1 MKRIE
6 EFVKQLHASICN
18 CWMKQSSPCVMQ
30 LCGKSGV
37 GKTTLAQSYLE
48 AYGGQCFSFRNLD
61 AAFAPQI
68 FRPGCKL
75 WREFFAE
82 IGETKNRPVIFF
94 DDVDDRN
101 DKEDFLNTL
110 PTLAGKA
117 YVVLLVRNQ
126 MELPFPFDVIQ
137 MTAMTVPML
146 LAENE
151 TLAPLDA
158 LRAIAITDGI
168 PELVRLYD
176 FQKSFTENLLTLFMQ
191 DSAYFRYAES
201 ELRRNFR
208 TPETYNI
215 LLYGMATGHNRI
227 SQLAEF
233 SGFPQNKCDKYLK
246 ALDKAGLLETV
257 QRKDTAGHIRTHY
270 YPKGGY
276 WKAWFRYAFPAQ
288 GRYIRPL
295 EGDCFQ
301 QLANE
306 IDRTS
311 VAEYFKKICW
321 NWLEKNYHRCYW
333 DGLLKFD
340 DPKQRD
346 VIINDGR
353 FDYVQETKD
362 HTIYVKIWDNVQEG
376 FPKEAFQ
383 KIEAATTDDR
393 PFYDNIYYLFSV
405 GRACNYVEELR
416 RLDTVAVV
424 NLKSLLGQIPEHP
437 HQNPHLARLCMI

>member
-1 MKRIE
+1 MKRIAE
-6 EFVKQLHASICN
+6 YTKQLHTSISN
-18 CWMKQSSPCVMQ
+18 YWMQKSSLWITQ
-30 LCGKSGV
+30 LCGKSGM
-37 GKTTLAQSYLE
+37 GKTSLAQSYLE
-48 AYGGQCFSFRNLD
+48 AYGGQYFSFRNLD

-68 FRPGCKL
+68 FRPGCQL

-101 DKEDFLNTL
+101 DKEEFLNAL
-110 PTLAGKA
+110 PELAGKA

-137 MTAMTVPML
+137 MTAMTVPLL

-151 TLAPLDA
+151 ALAPLDA
-158 LRAIAITDGI
+158 LRATAITDGI

-191 DSAYFRYAES
+191 DSSYFRYAES

-215 LLYGMATGHNRI
+215 LFYGMATGHNRI

-257 QRKDTAGHIRTHY
+257 QRKDTAGHVRTHY

-276 WKAWFRYAFPAQ
+276 WKTWFRYVFPSQ
-288 GRYIRPL
+288 GHCLKLL
-295 EGDCFQ
+295 EGDSLQ
-301 QLANE
+301 LLAND
-306 IDRTS
+306 IDRS
-311 VAEYFKKICW
+311 IVAEYFKTVCW
-321 NWLEKNYHRCYW
+321 KWMKKNYGDYYW
-333 DGLLKFD
+333 DEILGFD
-340 DPKQRD
+340 DPKQQN
-346 VIINDGR
+346 VTVNGVR
-353 FDYVQETKD
+353 FDYVQTTKD
-362 HTIYVKIWDNVQEG
+362 HTIYVKIWDDIGEG
-376 FPKEAFQ
+376 FPKAEFQ
-383 KIEAATTDDR
+383 KIETVTTKNR
-393 PFYDNIYYLFSV
+393 PFYENIYFLFSA
-405 GRACNYVEELR
+405 GRACNYVEQLR
-416 RLDTVAVV
+416 NLETVSVV
-424 NLKSLLGQIPEHP
+424 DLKSLLGQKNKE
-437 HQNPHLARLCMI
+437 LF

>member
-6 EFVKQLHASICN
+6 EYTKQLHTSVSNYWMQKASLWIT
-18 CWMKQSSPCVMQ
+18 Q
-30 LCGKSGV
+30 LCGKSGM
-37 GKTTLAQSYLE
+37 GKTFLAQSYLE
-48 AYGGQCFSFRNLD
+48 AYGGQYFSFRNLD

-101 DKEDFLNTL
+101 DKEDFLSAL

-137 MTAMTVPML
+137 MTAMTVPLL

-151 TLAPLDA
+151 ALAPLDA

-176 FQKSFTENLLTLFMQ
+176 FQKSFTENLLPLFTQ
-191 DSAYFRYAES
+191 NSAYFRYAES

-208 TPETYNI
+208 TPETYNV
-215 LLYGMATGHNRI
+215 LLYGMVTGHNRI
-227 SQLAEF
+227 SQLSEF

-246 ALDKAGLLETV
+246 ALDKAGLLESA
-257 QRKDTAGHIRTHY
+257 QKKDAAGHIRTHY

-276 WKAWFRYAFPAQ
+276 WKAWFLYVFPAQ
-288 GRYIRPL
+288 GRCIRPI
-295 EGDCFQ
+295 ERDYFQ

-306 IDRTS
+306 IDRTI

-321 NWLEKNYHRCYW
+321 NWLEKNYHSCYW
-333 DGLLKFD
+333 DGLLDFD
-340 DPKQRD
+340 DPKKRD
-346 VIINDGR
+346 VVVNGIR

-362 HTIYVKIWDNVQEG
+362 YTIYVKIWDNVQDG

-383 KIEAATTDDR
+383 KIEAATTLAR

-405 GRACNYVEELR
+405 GRACNYVEQLR
-416 RLDTVAVV
+416 HLDTVAVV
-424 NLKSLLGQIPEHP
+424 NLKSLLGQKNEEMFG
-437 HQNPHLARLCMI
+437 RV